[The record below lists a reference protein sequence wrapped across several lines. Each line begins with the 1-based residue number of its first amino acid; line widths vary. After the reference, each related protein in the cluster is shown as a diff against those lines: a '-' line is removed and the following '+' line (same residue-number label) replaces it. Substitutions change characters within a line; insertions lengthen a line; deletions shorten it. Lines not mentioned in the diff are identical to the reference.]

1 MARLVLN
8 NIINCWAYCIK
19 AFYSRSLE
27 KSSGIHP
34 CYVSVKVLEMSQLS
48 IGKVSKWQIKTWGS
62 IEFMFYW
69 FMEKNDFII
78 FYHVKM
84 IMGLFGP
91 KD

>member
-1 MARLVLN
+1 
-8 NIINCWAYCIK
+8 
-19 AFYSRSLE
+19 
-27 KSSGIHP
+27 
-34 CYVSVKVLEMSQLS
+34 MSQFS

-84 IMGLFGP
+84 IMGPFGP